1 MNLYKS
7 LAADL
12 EASIRA
18 GTLRTGDRLPS
29 IRDMA
34 TNRGVSAT
42 TVFEAYYQLE
52 RLGLVQA
59 RTRSGF
65 YVKSSRLDE
74 PRRFEQ
80 VDLACGKGAAQEYRA
95 LTFEVLASTLD
106 SRIVSFASSSPCI
119 ELFPWV
125 RLDKAFRF
133 HRVHLDPAKGN
144 ADLRRQVSQ
153 RYFANGVHVHMDD
166 IVITDGA
173 WEALSLCLSAV
184 ARLGDCVLV
193 ESPTFHGALHAIERQ
208 GLRAIA
214 VKTHP
219 DEGIELPALR
229 EAILRHKPAAC
240 WLMTS
245 FQNPLGCSM
254 SHDRKSALVSLL
266 AEYSLP
272 LIEDDVYGELSFD
285 GLKPAPALAFD
296 KQGMVL
302 HCSSFSKC
310 LVPGHRI
317 GWAVPGRYM
326 RAVTNARMA
335 SGSLAPSPAQA
346 AIAEYLE
353 RGEFDRHLRTLRAK
367 LREQYGLLAAS
378 VARHLKSVA
387 WANPA
392 GGYYM
397 WVELA
402 PHINAVEIFRRA
414 LALGVGIAPGP
425 IFSSNGE
432 FANCLRLSF
441 GHPWDVRSEQAIAT
455 LGRLIASAGGQVMH
469 SDDPVLTSTVA
480 PKERHTPRT
489 QEGFPLT
496 QAISYFGQ
504 AATPLQ
510 NE

>member
-1 MNLYKS
+1 MKLYKS

-18 GTLRTGDRLPS
+18 GAMRPGERLPS
-29 IRDMA
+29 IRDMVM
-34 TNRGVSAT
+34 NRGVSAT

-52 RLGLVQA
+52 GLGLVQA
-59 RTRSGF
+59 RPRSGF
-65 YVKSSRLDE
+65 YVMSSRLDE

-80 VDLACGKGAAQEYRA
+80 VDLASGEGAGREYRE
-95 LTFEVLASTLD
+95 LTFEVLASSND
-106 SRIVSFASSSPCI
+106 CNIVPFASSSPCI
-119 ELFPWV
+119 GLFPWT
-125 RLDKAFRF
+125 RLNRFFRSHSIDF
-133 HRVHLDPAKGN
+133 NPAKGN

-166 IVITDGA
+166 VVITDGA
-173 WEALSLCLSAV
+173 WEALNLCLAAV
-184 ARLGDCVLV
+184 TRHGDCVLV

-208 GLRAIA
+208 GLRAVA

-219 DEGIELPALR
+219 DEGIDLPALR
-229 EAILRHKPAAC
+229 EAIIRHRPAAC

-272 LIEDDVYGELSFD
+272 LIEDDVYGELFFD
-285 GLKPAPALAFD
+285 GLKPASAIAFD
-296 KQGMVL
+296 TQGLVL

-310 LVPGHRI
+310 LAPGHRI
-317 GWAVPGRYM
+317 GWAIPGRYM

-335 SGSLAPSPAQA
+335 RGSLAPSPAHA

-353 RGEFDRHLRTLRAK
+353 RGEFDRHLRKLRAK
-367 LREQYGLLAAS
+367 LREQYGFLAAS
-378 VARHLKSVA
+378 VARHLKSVT
-387 WANPA
+387 WSKPV
-392 GGYYM
+392 GGHFM
-397 WVELA
+397 WIEMA
-402 PHINAVEIFRRA
+402 PHIDAIEIFRQA
-414 LALGVGIAPGP
+414 LAQGVGVAPGP
-425 IFSSNGE
+425 IFSSHGE

-441 GHPWDVRSEQAIAT
+441 GHPWNVRSEQAIAT
-455 LGRLIASAGGQVMH
+455 LGRLIASAGGQIVH
-469 SDDPVLTSTVA
+469 SDDSVLTSIVA
-480 PKERHTPRT
+480 PKERHASRT

-504 AATPLQ
+504 AATLLQ